1 VESAIWHRQTH
12 LPNRN
17 RIAENRHVVAKG
29 KEVGRGADWEFRVS
43 TCKLLHREGINK
55 KILL

>member
-1 VESAIWHRQTH
+1 MESAIWHRQTH

-43 TCKLLHREGINK
+43 TWKLLHREGINN
-55 KILL
+55 KIL